1 MHACTHAGSDSSMD
15 NPTYNDRQGTQ
26 TLNNMTVNR
35 DSLER
40 EFHNPIYSDE
50 TIENGHHDIDST
62 SETTSQQPENIPHYE
77 GVYFKGTTAVTV
89 NSNEALH
96 IILYESADLDNGKI
110 EGADI
115 NEIAATGT
123 DNGIEAN
130 NGEIMKGA
138 TSGEGEFELPPN
150 LNDYAAGGGDEN
162 CYSTLDPTY
171 SQLQPHTGVSKPAL
185 EVQTPQDDDEYSHLK
200 Y

>member
-1 MHACTHAGSDSSMD
+1 MD

-50 TIENGHHDIDST
+50 IIENGHHDIDST

-77 GVYFKGTTAVTV
+77 GVYFEGTAAVMV
-89 NSNEALH
+89 NEELH
-96 IILYESADLDNGKI
+96 VYESADLDNGEI
-110 EGADI
+110 EGANI

-130 NGEIMKGA
+130 DGEIMKGA
-138 TSGEGEFELPPN
+138 TSGEGEYELPPN
-150 LNDYAAGGGDEN
+150 LDLDHAAGDGDEG
-162 CYSTLDPTY
+162 CYSILDPTY
-171 SQLQPHTGVSKPAL
+171 SQLQPHTGVPKSAL
-185 EVQTPQDDDEYSHLK
+185 EVQITQNDDEYSHLN
-200 Y
+200 YS

>member
-1 MHACTHAGSDSSMD
+1 MHTCTHAGSDSGMD

-50 TIENGHHDIDST
+50 IIENGHHDIDST

-77 GVYFKGTTAVTV
+77 GVYFEGTTAVMV

-96 IILYESADLDNGKI
+96 VYESADLDNSMV
-110 EGADI
+110 EGAGT
-115 NEIAATGT
+115 EIAAAGT

-130 NGEIMKGA
+130 DGEIMKGA
-138 TSGEGEFELPPN
+138 TSGEGEYELPPN
-150 LNDYAAGGGDEN
+150 LDDYVAGDGDEG
-162 CYSTLDPTY
+162 CSPR
-171 SQLQPHTGVSKPAL
+171 KFW
-185 EVQTPQDDDEYSHLK
+185 K
-200 Y
+200 F

>member
-1 MHACTHAGSDSSMD
+1 MHACTHAGSDSGMD
-15 NPTYNDRQGTQ
+15 NPTYNDHQGTQ
-26 TLNNMTVNR
+26 TLNNMTISR

-50 TIENGHHDIDST
+50 TIENGHHDIDSA
-62 SETTSQQPENIPHYE
+62 SNTTSQQPENIPHYE
-77 GVYFKGTTAVTV
+77 GVYFEGTTAVTV

-96 IILYESADLDNGKI
+96 IYESADLDNGEI
-110 EGADI
+110 EGANI

-130 NGEIMKGA
+130 DGEIMKGA
-138 TSGEGEFELPPN
+138 TSGEGEYKLPPN
-150 LNDYAAGGGDEN
+150 LDLDHVTGGGDEG

-171 SQLQPHTGVSKPAL
+171 SQLQPHTGVSKLAL
-185 EVQTPQDDDEYSHLK
+185 EVQIPQDDDEYSHLK